1 MAVWYN
7 LWPFVYFFPFWFVW
21 TQKNQATLD
30 RAEVNEIFI
39 NPFILLPQVLYQTER
54 YHTSTFGYD
63 IPVAED
69 GHYLLILKFSEVYF
83 NAPNMKVGQSGGR
96 CFKKTRAAICSAVE
110 RAKLVNL

>member
-1 MAVWYN
+1 VAVC
-7 LWPFVYFFPFWFVW
+7 LIFPVLVC
-21 TQKNQATLD
+21 LD
-30 RAEVNEIFI
+30 PEKSGNPSQSEVNEIFI

-83 NAPNMKVGQSGGR
+83 NAPNMKVGQSGDP